1 MYNYFFNNVIYQH
14 VVALSDQF
22 NEMSIINYDKDGKAI
37 GWKPVPLTL
46 APKEKIIAELQADP
60 TSPDSTPPNYLP
72 RMSLIWNGIARNQ
85 ERQRGKFEKRRIL
98 VEYVQNSDTGTQDAA
113 ALNDVQTVPYDL
125 NFELTVW
132 TKYMTDMAQILE
144 NILPFFNPEAHV
156 SLFERGIGS
165 ERKVK
170 VTLESVSPNF
180 VTDITEPERRV
191 LQCNLLFKME
201 CNFYQPQLPISKPIK
216 RVTTRM
222 GIDRTPSNASEPI
235 VEGETVNTFLLPA
248 MTGSDL
254 SYLDM
259 DKKTWWCVQS
269 FDGIESEYM
278 GWEHHNDLD
287 PANPVP
293 PTPPGTIN
301 PNEIVYPDPPG
312 TLYNI
317 PQEEIDRGTEWGP
330 PQD

>member
-1 MYNYFFNNVIYQH
+1 MYNYYFNNVLFQY
-14 VVALSDQF
+14 VTAVADIF

-46 APKEKIIAELQADP
+46 APKEKVIAELQADP
-60 TSPDSTPPNYLP
+60 SSPDTTPPNYLP
-72 RMSLIWNGIARNQ
+72 RMSLVWTGIARNS

-98 VEYVQNSDTGTQDAA
+98 VEYVDNNGEEEPISVR
-113 ALNDVQTVPYDL
+113 DVQTVPYDMKL
-125 NFELTVW
+125 ELCIW
-132 TKYMTDMAQILE
+132 TKYMGDMSQILE
-144 NILPFFNPEAHV
+144 NILPFFNPEAHISV
-156 SLFERGIGS
+156 FERGVGT
-165 ERKVK
+165 ERNAKI
-170 VTLESVSPNF
+170 TLDSVSPNF
-180 VTDITEPERRV
+180 VTDISEPDRRV
-191 LQCNLLFKME
+191 LQCNLNFTVE

-216 RVTTRM
+216 RVTTRI
-222 GIDRTPSNASEPI
+222 GIDRTPSNASEPL
-235 VEGETVNTFLLPA
+235 VEGETVNTFLLPTV
-248 MTGSDL
+248 TGGDL

-269 FDGIESEYM
+269 FDGIESTYM
-278 GWEHHNDLD
+278 GWEHHNAFEPD
-287 PANPVP
+287 NEVP

-330 PQD
+330 PQE